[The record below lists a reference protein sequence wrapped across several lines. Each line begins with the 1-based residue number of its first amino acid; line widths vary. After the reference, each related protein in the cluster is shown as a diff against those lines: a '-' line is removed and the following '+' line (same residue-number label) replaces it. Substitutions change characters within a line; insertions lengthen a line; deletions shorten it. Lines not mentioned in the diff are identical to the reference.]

1 MRLITTL
8 FLSFFT
14 FLAFAQKL
22 TTLEKPK
29 VDERIELLSIV
40 FRLADSEEY
49 KSERFKLYTDKI
61 QAHYNSF
68 KNHELIQF
76 IKNLRRKKGVGY
88 DAVMSMAIYLD
99 NDLNPIG
106 NFTNEIPDKRWGKDN
121 AYEFAKL
128 LKQFYKDSN
137 SKQFFESNQQLYAEA
152 SKRFLPVYEH
162 LDLNWYTKFYG
173 KEPDEKFVIING
185 LGNGGGNYGPSITLP
200 NGQREVYAIMG
211 TWKTDSLGMADFTIN
226 NYFPTLLHEFNHSF
240 VNYLLDNDPK
250 PFRKSGEK
258 IYKTLAK
265 EMQSQAYGTWE
276 TMLNEALVRAAVI
289 KYMKDHK
296 FTEKEVEEET
306 NVQLNRGFIW
316 IEELVSELEKYDHER
331 NQYPTLES
339 YTPKLINAYQAYAKN
354 IDTYVEQLDE
364 KRPKVISINEFKNGD
379 QNVDAALKRVTVNFD
394 RALLGK
400 GRSINYGNDK
410 NTFPNFKNV
419 TYTEDKKSIIIEWDL
434 ESNKNYEFVLTGLA
448 FKSPKGISMKDY
460 KISFKTK

>member
-1 MRLITTL
+1 MKLIATL
-8 FLSFFT
+8 FFSLFALLT
-14 FLAFAQKL
+14 FAQKN
-22 TTLEKPK
+22 TSLEKPK
-29 VDERIELLSIV
+29 VDERIEILSIV

-49 KSERFKLYTDKI
+49 RSERFKLYSDKI
-61 QAHYNSF
+61 QGFYSPF

-76 IKNLRRKKGVGY
+76 IKNLRQKNGVGY
-88 DAVMSMAIYLD
+88 DAVMSMAVYLD
-99 NDLNPIG
+99 NDLNPIVK
-106 NFTNEIPDKRWGKDN
+106 FTDEIPDKRWGKDN
-121 AYEFAKL
+121 AYEFTKL

-200 NGQREVYAIMG
+200 SGKREVYAIMG

-240 VNYLLDNDPK
+240 INHLLDKNPK
-250 PFRKSGEK
+250 PFKNSGEK
-258 IYKTLAK
+258 IFKTLAK
-265 EMQSQAYGTWE
+265 EMQSQAYATWE

-296 FTEKEVEEET
+296 FNEQEIEEET
-306 NVQLNRGFIW
+306 NEQLNRGFVW
-316 IEELVSELEKYDHER
+316 IEELVAELEKYDHQR

-339 YTPKLINAYQAYAKN
+339 YMPKLINAYQTYGKN
-354 IDTYVEQLDE
+354 IDIYVKQLDE
-364 KRPKVISINEFKNGD
+364 KRPKVISINEFKNND
-379 QNVDAALKRVTVNFD
+379 QTVDASLKSITINFD
-394 RALLGK
+394 RPLLGK
-400 GRSINYGNDK
+400 GRSINGIDK
-410 NTFPNFKNV
+410 STFPNFKSI

-434 ESNKNYEFVLTGLA
+434 EGNKNYEFVLTGLA
-448 FKSPKGISMKDY
+448 FKSPKGISMNDY